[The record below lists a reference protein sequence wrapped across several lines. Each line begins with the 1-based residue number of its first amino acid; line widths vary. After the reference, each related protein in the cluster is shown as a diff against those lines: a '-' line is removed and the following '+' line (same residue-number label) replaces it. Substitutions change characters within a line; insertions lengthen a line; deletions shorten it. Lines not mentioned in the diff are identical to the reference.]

1 MKDNMMHMIKDVDF
15 QVRYIVEAFVNG
27 EWKQVSTG
35 NFAVLEDAKSVVKL
49 YYKKKYKKVQI
60 TEVWI

>member
-1 MKDNMMHMIKDVDF
+1 MIKDFDF
-15 QVRYIVEAFVNG
+15 QVRYIVEAFLNG